1 MNSAWISILF
11 RFIILIVLQV
21 VVFKRILI
29 DVGFL
34 SFGHFFIYPLWIMLL
49 PFKLPRPLLMV
60 LAFVMGIVIDVFYDS
75 PGVHAATLVFTAYAR
90 DFILRVLEPEIGFDL
105 DQPFSLRRLGIIWY
119 IAYAA
124 LFMIIHLFIYFSIEV
139 FSYVYFYEIM
149 MSTISSLIFSVSIIV
164 IFVMI
169 SNPKY

>member
-11 RFIILIVLQV
+11 RFIIIMTLQV

-34 SFGHFFIYPLWIMLL
+34 SYGHFFIYPLWIMLL
-49 PFKLPRPLLMV
+49 PFKLPRPLVMV
-60 LAFVMGIVIDVFYDS
+60 LAFVMGFIVDMFYDS

-90 DFILRVLEPEIGFDL
+90 EFILRILEPEIGFDL
-105 DQPFSLRRLGIIWY
+105 DQPFSLKRLGIVWY

-124 LFMIIHLFIYFSIEV
+124 LFMIIHLFVYFSIEV

-149 MSTISSLIFSVSIIV
+149 MSTISSLIFSVFIIV

>member
-1 MNSAWISILF
+1 MNSAWVSISF
-11 RFIILIVLQV
+11 RFIIILILQV
-21 VVFKRILI
+21 VVFKRIMI
-29 DVGFL
+29 DLGFL
-34 SFGHFFIYPLWIMLL
+34 SYGHFFIYPLWIMLL
-49 PFKLPRPLLMV
+49 PFKLPRPILMV
-60 LAFVMGIVIDVFYDS
+60 LAFIMGLIVDMFYDS

-90 DFILRVLEPEIGFDL
+90 EFVLRILEPEIGFDL
-105 DQPFSLRRLGIIWY
+105 DQPFSLKRLGIVWY

-124 LFMIIHLFIYFSIEV
+124 LFLIIHLFVYFSIEV

-149 MSTISSLIFSVSIIV
+149 MSTISSLIFSVFIIV

>member
-1 MNSAWISILF
+1 M
-11 RFIILIVLQV
+11 
-21 VVFKRILI
+21 I
-29 DVGFL
+29 DVGIL
-34 SFGHFFIYPLWIMLL
+34 SYGHFLIYPLWIMLL

-60 LAFVMGIVIDVFYDS
+60 LAFVMGFLVDIFYDS
-75 PGVHAATLVFTAYAR
+75 PGVHAATLVFMAYAR
-90 DFILRVLEPEIGFDL
+90 EFILRILEPEIGFDL
-105 DQPFSLRRLGIIWY
+105 DQPFSLKRLGILWY
-119 IAYAA
+119 VAYAS

-149 MSTISSLIFSVSIIV
+149 MSTISSLIFSVFIIV